1 MASVAAQTQAKQK
14 ATLKARAQ
22 KEADAYDQ
30 GYNDATAGRPSV
42 PPGTQ
47 YLVLPYDSG
56 YEDGTNDLAAGT
68 AKTSTGSG
76 GKSGGK
82 GGKKAAAKKATS
94 SRRPGGKRSSSS
106 GRRRRSGPTR
116 GAARKLAAPA
126 RRQVTSGMYVI
137 GLALGVAVLFNL
149 LENAQAV
156 GKGLGWLANAV
167 DWISDPSASIPY
179 RTN

>member
-1 MASVAAQTQAKQK
+1 MSVATQTEARERSDSRDRDAKRNAAYEQG
-14 ATLKARAQ
+14 RS
-22 KEADAYDQ
+22 DAL
-30 GYNDATAGRPSV
+30 AGKPST
-42 PPGTQ
+42 PPGVQ
-47 YLVLPYDSG
+47 YQVLPYDAG
-56 YEDGTNDLAAGT
+56 YEDGTTERAAGGT
-68 AKTSTGSG
+68 TTKA
-76 GKSGGK
+76 GKKPAGK